1 MMRQLLRKPE
11 NNKLEEGVTLV
22 HEVMEENSDLRYV
35 SFKVIHLEP
44 NAQYEEKLTKLEV
57 CAVVL
62 TGKVTVTDGV
72 NQYAEIGTRDSV
84 FERKPTDSV
93 YVSHNK
99 TVTIT
104 ANTKARVALCFAPS
118 DKELPSKLI
127 KAEDNSVEHR
137 GKYNNKRQVH
147 NILPD
152 SDPSANSLLVVEV
165 ITETAN
171 WSSYP
176 PHKHDQDNL
185 PEESF
190 LEETYYHEM
199 DPPQGFVFQR
209 VYTDDRSLDE
219 TMAVE
224 NGDVV
229 LVPKGYHPVGVPDG
243 YASYYLNV
251 MAGPTRVW
259 KFHNEKDHEWIIDR
273 E

>member
-22 HEVMEENSDLRYV
+22 HELMEENSDLRYV
-35 SFKVIHLEP
+35 SFKVINLEP

-62 TGKVTVTDGV
+62 TGLVTITDGV
-72 NQYAEIGTRDSV
+72 NQYAEIETSDIV
-84 FERKPTDSV
+84 FESKQTNRD
-93 YVSHNK
+93 YVFHNK

-165 ITETAN
+165 ITE
-171 WSSYP
+171 
-176 PHKHDQDNL
+176 
-185 PEESF
+185 
-190 LEETYYHEM
+190 
-199 DPPQGFVFQR
+199 
-209 VYTDDRSLDE
+209 
-219 TMAVE
+219 
-224 NGDVV
+224 
-229 LVPKGYHPVGVPDG
+229 
-243 YASYYLNV
+243 
-251 MAGPTRVW
+251 
-259 KFHNEKDHEWIIDR
+259 
-273 E
+273 